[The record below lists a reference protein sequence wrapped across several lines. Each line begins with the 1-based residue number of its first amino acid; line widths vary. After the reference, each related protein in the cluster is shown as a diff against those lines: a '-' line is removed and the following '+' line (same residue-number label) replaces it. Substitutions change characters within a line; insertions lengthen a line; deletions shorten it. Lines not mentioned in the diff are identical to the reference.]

1 MYADDLQTMDGLKEG
16 LLFIITIAATL
27 NNICEKIFLPQPPAP
42 PQVKI
47 APTHDATAVKMKLPK
62 EEEVGIG

>member
-1 MYADDLQTMDGLKEG
+1 MYTEDLQTMDGLKEG

-27 NNICEKIFLPQPPAP
+27 NNICEKIFLPPPPAP

-47 APTHDATAVKMKLPK
+47 APTHDATAVKMKLPRK
-62 EEEVGIG
+62 RKLV